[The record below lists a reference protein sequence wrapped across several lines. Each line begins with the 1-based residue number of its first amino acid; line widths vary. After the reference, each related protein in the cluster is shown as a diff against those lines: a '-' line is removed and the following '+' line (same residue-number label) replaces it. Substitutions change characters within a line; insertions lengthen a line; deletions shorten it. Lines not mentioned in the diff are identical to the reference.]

1 MKPENALVVFEG
13 KNIRRI
19 WHNDEWYFSIIDI
32 VAVLTDSKDPKQ
44 YINKMRKRDEE
55 LSKGGVQFVH
65 TDSLDLIPKF
75 KERLSSI
82 IEGSCEGWGIGIH

>member
-1 MKPENALVVFEG
+1 MKSFL
-13 KNIRRI
+13 
-19 WHNDEWYFSIIDI
+19 
-32 VAVLTDSKDPKQ
+32 
-44 YINKMRKRDEE
+44 
-55 LSKGGVQFVH
+55 KGGVQFVH